1 MRMGLRPLMPPRPRI
16 GKTDR
21 LLRQLGVDE
30 VEGLLDDVLGGP
42 LVAAFELEDLQ
53 AVALRDLQLLDLAAV
68 RILLAHGHDDGRDLH
83 ASEAAQAGGN
93 PDNMVLPA
101 QVQQNFAANL
111 PPADAGPVP
120 NFQQQATAEV
130 AKIADPEVKKG
141 LMDKVKDALKNPDHQ
156 QTILTAV
163 STIAGMIA
171 NAASLGVG
179 GDAAK
184 AATKAIGTGLLATL
198 NSRTAGKSWADAAK
212 AGLARGTTKAAADQV
227 GVDYRDAKKALGL
240 GSTKQA
246 AKDAQ
251 AAAQGGAAAPAANT
265 TPIPAPAGTTPDALK
280 AEWEKFV
287 QFGQGLLNR
296 MVPAQQPA
304 PAAA

>member
-1 MRMGLRPLMPPRPRI
+1 MRLNEIVTENRHLYWQRRMNENVVKPYAAYLQGLNTYL
-16 GKTDR
+16 T
-21 LLRQLGVDE
+21 
-30 VEGLLDDVLGGP
+30 
-42 LVAAFELEDLQ
+42 
-53 AVALRDLQLLDLAAV
+53 
-68 RILLAHGHDDGRDLH
+68 
-83 ASEAAQAGGN
+83 EAAAADPISQMVQQAGGN
-93 PDNMVLPA
+93 PDNMVLPT

-130 AKIADPEVKKG
+130 NKIADPEVKKG
-141 LMDKVKDALKNPDHQ
+141 LMDKIKDALKNPDHQ

-163 STIAGMIA
+163 SGIAGMVA
-171 NAASLGVG
+171 NAASLGIG

-198 NSRTAGKSWADAAK
+198 NSRIAGKSWTDAAK
-212 AGLARGTTKAAADQV
+212 AGVARATTKAAADQV

-251 AAAQGGAAAPAANT
+251 AGAQGGQAA
-265 TPIPAPAGTTPDALK
+265 PIPAPAGTTPDALK

-304 PAAA
+304 AAAT

>member
-1 MRMGLRPLMPPRPRI
+1 
-16 GKTDR
+16 
-21 LLRQLGVDE
+21 VDAPA
-30 VEGLLDDVLGGP
+30 VYGP
-42 LVAAFELEDLQ
+42 WIKSVAVCFSAHHHIPASRTAE
-53 AVALRDLQLLDLAAV
+53 ALNDLARADISAGTVMSFV
-68 RILLAHGHDDGRDLH
+68 R
-83 ASEAAQAGGN
+83 EAAKLAA
-93 PDNMVLPA
+93 PA
-101 QVQQNFAANL
+101 
-111 PPADAGPVP
+111 
-120 NFQQQATAEV
+120 
-130 AKIADPEVKKG
+130 
-141 LMDKVKDALKNPDHQ
+141 MDKVKDALKNPDHQ

-184 AATKAIGTGLLATL
+184 SATKAIGTGLLATL
-198 NSRTAGKSWADAAK
+198 NSRTAGKSWKDAAK

-227 GVDYRDAKKALGL
+227 GVDYRDAKSALGM

-246 AKDAQ
+246 ARAAQ
-251 AAAQGGAAAPAANT
+251 AGGQAPPAANT

-304 PAAA
+304 AAT